1 MPEQLPL
8 NLSYRPSYGR
18 GDFLVSPC
26 NREAVLWIDKY
37 PYWPVPAVIICGEKG
52 SGKSHLAA
60 IFSQLRLE
68 GSLLT
73 DEIALSIKQ
82 SGLRIVVENIDR
94 LQDERALFYL
104 YNHVINRGGAL
115 LMTARHIPE
124 FRLKDLQSRMNAVPK
139 IQIST
144 PDEELMYAVLY
155 KAFQDRGLIID
166 PKVIEYTIL
175 RVPRSFWA
183 LQRVME
189 QADLLSLSRG
199 QRITIPL
206 MRIALVRA
214 ASEIYGQK

>member
-1 MPEQLPL
+1 
-8 NLSYRPSYGR
+8 
-18 GDFLVSPC
+18 
-26 NREAVLWIDKY
+26 
-37 PYWPVPAVIICGEKG
+37 
-52 SGKSHLAA
+52 
-60 IFSQLRLE
+60 
-68 GSLLT
+68 
-73 DEIALSIKQ
+73 
-82 SGLRIVVENIDR
+82 
-94 LQDERALFYL
+94 
-104 YNHVINRGGAL
+104 
-115 LMTARHIPE
+115 MTARHIPE